1 MLIRKS
7 FQRGN
12 VFLAKPDFDR
22 LQQQGVF
29 KLGGEHPEMFCGGAS
44 HILADALHHSH
55 SAG

>member
-22 LQQQGVF
+22 LQQQGVS

-44 HILADALHHSH
+44 HILADALHHSR